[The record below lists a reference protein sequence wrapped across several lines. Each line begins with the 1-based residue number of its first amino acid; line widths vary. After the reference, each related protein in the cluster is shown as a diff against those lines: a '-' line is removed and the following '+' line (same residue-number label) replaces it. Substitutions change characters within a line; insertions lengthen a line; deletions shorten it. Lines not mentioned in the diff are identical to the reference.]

1 MSQKFI
7 VGIDEV
13 GRGPVAGP
21 VSVGVVV
28 APVSFDVRHAFA
40 ATGLTDSK
48 RMSPSARERVHELAR
63 ELRESSTIAF
73 GVYSVSAA
81 RIDQWGITRAID
93 TALAE
98 GLAALI
104 PEHLGVEVLLDG
116 RLRAPR
122 QYAQRSIIG
131 GDLSVP
137 IISLAAVVAKVERDA
152 LMSGPIDT
160 KYPHYG
166 FSSHKG
172 YGTEA
177 HLSAIQTHGLTP
189 IHRKT
194 FLTNVIGFA
203 HGRSTKQPG
212 LRPTRR
218 SAGSTADAADST
230 RT

>member
-1 MSQKFI
+1 MSQKII

-21 VSVGVVV
+21 VSLGIVV
-28 APVSFDVRHAFA
+28 ARETYALADAFEG
-40 ATGLTDSK
+40 TGLTDSK
-48 RMSPSARERVHELAR
+48 RMSPGARERVHALATELQKSGV
-63 ELRESSTIAF
+63 LTF

-93 TALAE
+93 TALSE
-98 GLAALI
+98 GLAVLV
-104 PEHLGVEVLLDG
+104 PEHVGVEVLLDG

-122 QYAQRSIIG
+122 QYVQRSIIG

-152 LMSGPIDT
+152 LMSGPIDA
-160 KYPHYG
+160 KYPQYG
-166 FSSHKG
+166 FAHHKG

-177 HLSAIQTHGLTP
+177 HLAAIKQHGVTP

-212 LRPTRR
+212 PRPTRR
-218 SAGSTADAADST
+218 PAGSTADAADST